1 MWAVGCIGRGALAC
15 SSGSL
20 EAIDIVNCVWPPDC
34 GQRQRLVEVLAG
46 VAETAS
52 RQMVRLS
59 RPSLEPR
66 FGHDFSIWKK
76 LQSSRCIHSKQQ
88 RTEQN
93 SDACS
98 SVSDNQCGRYGEAPL
113 TDPQPAALGILSC
126 TSMKKPTAGILQL
139 RSTFPAQQGSRTVR
153 SFIQPQ
159 VSEFQT
165 AIWIVQIS
173 RPEDC

>member
-1 MWAVGCIGRGALAC
+1 VWAVGCIGRGALAC

-93 SDACS
+93 SEACS

-113 TDPQPAALGILSC
+113 TDPGTTRRSWDPLLHVNEETHRWDSSTSVNIPCATRKSHREIIYSTTGIGVSNSHLDR
-126 TSMKKPTAGILQL
+126 TD
-139 RSTFPAQQGSRTVR
+139 QQT
-153 SFIQPQ
+153 
-159 VSEFQT
+159 
-165 AIWIVQIS
+165 
-173 RPEDC
+173 